1 MSSSLSIVHSPIGP
15 ILLLGDATGLCEVR
29 FADAESA
36 FPIANPNEITERAA
50 KELLTYFSGKPFS
63 FSVPLN
69 PAGTPF
75 QKQVWEAVLAIPYGK
90 TSSYLDLSL
99 ALGDKNLTRAVGSAN
114 GKNPLPIFIPCHR
127 IIGSDRSLTGY
138 SGGLSRKKFLLGLEG
153 SLQQQE
159 LF

>member
-1 MSSSLSIVHSPIGP
+1 MSHSLSITQSPIGI
-15 ILLLGDATGLCEVR
+15 ILLLGNSAGLCEVR
-29 FADAESA
+29 FAGSDAA
-36 FPIANPNEITERAA
+36 LPIANPNEITALAETELAA
-50 KELLTYFSGKPFS
+50 YFSGTLFC

-69 PAGTPF
+69 PTGTGF
-75 QKQVWEAVLAIPYGK
+75 QKQVWEAVLSIPYGK

-99 ALGDKNLTRAVGSAN
+99 VLGDKNLTRAVGSAN

-127 IIGSDRSLTGY
+127 IIGSDGSLTGY
-138 SGGLSRKKFLLGLEG
+138 SGGLPRKKFLLGMEG

>member
-1 MSSSLSIVHSPIGP
+1 MSLSLSITQSPIGT
-15 ILLLGDATGLCEVR
+15 IFLLGDATGLCEVR
-29 FADAESA
+29 FAGSDAA
-36 FPIANPNEITERAA
+36 LPIANPNEITALAA
-50 KELLTYFSGKPFS
+50 KELAAYFSGTLFS

-69 PAGTPF
+69 PTGTSF
-75 QKQVWEAVLAIPYGK
+75 QKQVWEAVLSIPYGK

-127 IIGSDRSLTGY
+127 IIGSDGSLTGY
-138 SGGLSRKKFLLGLEG
+138 SGGLARKKFLLGMEG
-153 SLQQQE
+153 SLPQQE

>member
-1 MSSSLSIVHSPIGP
+1 MSASISIVQSPVGS
-15 ILLLGDATGLCEVR
+15 LLL
-29 FADAESA
+29 FADDNGLSEIRFTNSEELL
-36 FPIANPNEITERAA
+36 PEANPSEITIQAA
-50 KELLTYFSGKPFS
+50 NELLAYFSSTLFS

-69 PAGTPF
+69 PAGTNF
-75 QKQVWEAVLAIPYGK
+75 QKQVWEAVRAIPYGK
-90 TSSYLDLSL
+90 TSSYLDLSI

>member
-1 MSSSLSIVHSPIGP
+1 MSFSLSITHSPIGH
-15 ILLLGDATGLCEVR
+15 ILLLGDAAGLCEVR
-29 FADAESA
+29 FAGSDTAL
-36 FPIANPNEITERAA
+36 PVANPNEITALAETELAA
-50 KELLTYFSGKPFS
+50 YFSGTLFS

-69 PAGTPF
+69 PTGSGF
-75 QKQVWEAVLAIPYGK
+75 QKKVWEAVLAIPYGK

-127 IIGSDRSLTGY
+127 IIGSDGNLTGY
-138 SGGLSRKKFLLGLEG
+138 SGGLPRKKFLLGLEG
-153 SLQQQE
+153 SLRQQE